1 MNVRSAYES
10 IGADYEG
17 VRNRLMSDALVER
30 FAEKFLEDPSFARLE
45 EAVRAGDARAA
56 FTAAHTLK
64 GVCQNLG
71 LVNLLTPTV
80 QLTEALRDAIEL
92 GDAPALLDAVRSEY
106 DKTVSALRSCA

>member
-17 VRNRLMSDALVER
+17 VRARLMSDALVER
-30 FAEKFLEDPSFARLE
+30 FAGKFLEDPTFGRLE
-45 EAVRAGDARAA
+45 EAIAAGDVREA

-71 LVNLLTPTV
+71 LTNLFGPAAR
-80 QLTEALRDAIEL
+80 LTEALRGATEL
-92 GDAPALLDAVRSEY
+92 GDAPELLAAVRDEC
-106 DKTVSALRSCA
+106 DKTVAALRAN